1 MNDVDRLTAQIHEL
15 RGSMLAMECF
25 VNSLTQSL
33 SEDARLVVRAF
44 YESEAAA
51 FRTALMNSTA
61 PEATVAAFERDL
73 QRATA
78 LLGETGPPTP
88 GA

>member
-1 MNDVDRLTAQIHEL
+1 
-15 RGSMLAMECF
+15 MLAMECF

-33 SEDARLVVRAF
+33 SEDARLVVRAL
-44 YESEAAA
+44 YESETAA

-73 QRATA
+73 QRATTV
-78 LLGETGPPTP
+78 LGEP
-88 GA
+88 GSPASGA